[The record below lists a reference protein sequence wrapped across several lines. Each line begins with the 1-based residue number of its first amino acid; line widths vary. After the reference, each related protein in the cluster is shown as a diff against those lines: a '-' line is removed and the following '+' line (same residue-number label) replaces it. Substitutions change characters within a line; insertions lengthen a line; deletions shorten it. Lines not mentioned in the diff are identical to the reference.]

1 MNVKLNYNNPDEI
14 YSYVYGGNKSTLD
27 ESKID
32 LGVLKRLKK
41 VLSSPKA
48 KLLSAATVLA
58 LLSPVISSAQDTKVV
73 QQTKG
78 VENFLQKIYKG
89 TGDKQFNISLDSLG
103 RMSSE
108 DFKELMDS
116 AVQRYE
122 EINPNA
128 FVKGSDKFKKGESSG
143 KFKGAK
149 TIKKVDYLVP
159 ATEFTPDTKT
169 EKERFKI
176 AFGIAVKKGLKT
188 FKFKKDDGSVVEI
201 AVEIDPNAKPI
212 EIGQRKKGG
221 EKTEYMSVKDRTKT
235 NENMAHILERYAYKG
250 EIVSE
255 KEENQVSGEQIEGEA
270 LKLAQDIK
278 KFLDKAGGFLNPKLM
293 QVLKMSKNLL
303 RKSDY
308 INEEAGFQIAK
319 DTFTGMSPTD
329 KKEVAA
335 AVSDA
340 DSDIKIVEQGSKY
353 QYRYSVNAN
362 FYVFTDEQSEEA
374 AEQKAREL
382 LELIDQAEDGS
393 NPRVLH
399 ALYKSQSSVR
409 EGRKLSKKEFLEE
422 MKLRE
427 KGYIVKENYKKDDF
441 LKKYKK

>member
-1 MNVKLNYNNPDEI
+1 M
-14 YSYVYGGNKSTLD
+14 
-27 ESKID
+27 
-32 LGVLKRLKK
+32 
-41 VLSSPKA
+41 
-48 KLLSAATVLA
+48 SAATVLA

-122 EINPNA
+122 QTNQYA
-128 FVKGSDKFKKGESSG
+128 YVKGSDKFKKGESSG

-176 AFGIAVKKGLKT
+176 AFGIAVKTGLKT

-221 EKTEYMSVKDRTKT
+221 EETEYMSVKDRTK
-235 NENMAHILERYAYKG
+235 NENMANILEKYAYKG

-255 KEENQVSGEQIEGEA
+255 KEEKPVSGEQIEGEA
-270 LKLAQDIK
+270 LKLAQDTQ
-278 KFLDKAGGFLNPKLM
+278 KFLDKAGGFLNPKLK
-293 QVLKMSKNLL
+293 QVLRMAKNLL

-308 INEEAGFQIAK
+308 INEEAGFEIAK
-319 DTFTGMSPTD
+319 DTFTGM
-329 KKEVAA
+329 
-335 AVSDA
+335 
-340 DSDIKIVEQGSKY
+340 
-353 QYRYSVNAN
+353 
-362 FYVFTDEQSEEA
+362 
-374 AEQKAREL
+374 
-382 LELIDQAEDGS
+382 
-393 NPRVLH
+393 
-399 ALYKSQSSVR
+399 
-409 EGRKLSKKEFLEE
+409 
-422 MKLRE
+422 
-427 KGYIVKENYKKDDF
+427 
-441 LKKYKK
+441 

>member
-1 MNVKLNYNNPDEI
+1 MNMKLNYNNPEDI
-14 YSYVYGGNKSTLD
+14 YNYVYGGNKSKLD

-32 LGVLKRLKK
+32 LGVLKRLKN
-41 VLSSPKA
+41 VLNSPKA

-122 EINPNA
+122 QTNQYA
-128 FVKGSDKFKKGESSG
+128 YVKGSDKFKKGESSG

-235 NENMAHILERYAYKG
+235 NENMAHILEQYAYKG

-255 KEENQVSGEQIEGEA
+255 KEEKPVSKSDIEDKA
-270 LKLAQDIK
+270 LKLVSDVKRFCQDARGVIDP
-278 KFLDKAGGFLNPKLM
+278 KFLNMLM
-293 QVLKMSKNLL
+293 ATKKRLL
-303 RKSDY
+303 AY
-308 INEEAGFQIAK
+308 GHLNEETGFKIAK
-319 DTFTGMSPTD
+319 DTLTGMSSTD
-329 KKEVAA
+329 KREMKDAI
-335 AVSDA
+335 SDTG
-340 DSDIKIVEQGSKY
+340 SDIRIVDENRDY
-353 QYRYSVNAN
+353 DYSYNVTVK
-362 FYVFTDEQSEEA
+362 FRVFVEDDTPEA
-374 AEQKAREL
+374 AEAKAVEL
-382 LELIDQAEDGS
+382 LSMINQNEDGS

-399 ALYKSQSSVR
+399 VNRYSKSYKH